1 MERFFK
7 IKKDYYIYKDYFE
20 WWNNLKVQKEAWK
33 KFKSMVGI
41 ESDYV
46 AFNENLIFVPTENDV
61 IKFGRFLSKVDLGS
75 GAKQVKRTSTLQKDW
90 ANFIKNNNVKLLHKP
105 NIVFDFAIDG
115 QIKTRLF
122 HYDEDLYCSVD
133 IGSETEYKV
142 PKGYEE
148 IKGSEFYKIMEKIEE
163 S

>member
-7 IKKDYYIYKDYFE
+7 IKKDYCIYKDYFE
-20 WWNNLKVQKEAWK
+20 WWNNLEIQKEAWK
-33 KFKSMVGI
+33 KFKAMVGI

-61 IKFGRFLSKVDLGS
+61 IKFGRFLCKGDLGN

-90 ANFIKNNNVKLLHKP
+90 INFIKNNNVKLLHKP
-105 NIVFDFAIDG
+105 NIVFDFPMG
-115 QIKTRLF
+115 GRVRSRLF
-122 HYDEDLYCSVD
+122 HYGEDLYCSVD
-133 IGSETEYKV
+133 VETNVEYEV
-142 PKGYEE
+142 PEGYEE